1 MAGYWFMAADKK
13 PIIVKK
19 VKGGGHGGHHGGAW
33 KIAYADFVTAM
44 MAFFLLLWLLS
55 STDKHKI
62 EGIQE
67 YFRKPLKEVIS
78 SGQSMVSRESVIN
91 GGGKD
96 ITTKKKLDTQAKTNE
111 TKARSIEKRLDK
123 NQKKDKAESKSEAKN
138 IEELKKK
145 IEEAIESNPTLKEFK
160 KQLLVDITTEG
171 LRVQI
176 VDDQNR
182 PMFELAKSNLQPY
195 TQKILK
201 EIGHVLNG
209 LDNRISLSGHTDAAA
224 YPNKDRA
231 YSNWELSAD
240 RANAS
245 RRELVQGGMN
255 PEKLV
260 KVVGLSSAALLD
272 KSNPLNPINRR
283 ISIVIMNNT
292 AEENLMKDNGAVDIS
307 SKDSQSKISETVKAK

>member
-1 MAGYWFMAADKK
+1 M
-13 PIIVKK
+13 
-19 VKGGGHGGHHGGAW
+19 
-33 KIAYADFVTAM
+33 
-44 MAFFLLLWLLS
+44 
-55 STDKHKI
+55 
-62 EGIQE
+62 
-67 YFRKPLKEVIS
+67 
-78 SGQSMVSRESVIN
+78 
-91 GGGKD
+91 
-96 ITTKKKLDTQAKTNE
+96 
-111 TKARSIEKRLDK
+111 
-123 NQKKDKAESKSEAKN
+123 
-138 IEELKKK
+138 EELKKK
-145 IEEAIESNPTLKEFK
+145 LEQAIESNPTLKEFN

-195 TQKILK
+195 TQKILR

-209 LDNRISLSGHTDAAA
+209 VDNRISLSGHTDAAA
-224 YPNKDRA
+224 YPNKDRS

-283 ISIVIMNNT
+283 ISIVIMNKG

-307 SKDSQSKISETVKAK
+307 SKDNQSKISETVKAK

>member
-1 MAGYWFMAADKK
+1 MAADKK

-19 VKGGGHGGHHGGAW
+19 VKKGGHGGHHGGAW

-67 YFRKPLKEVIS
+67 YFRKPIKS
-78 SGQSMVSRESVIN
+78 TTSTGQSMASRDSIIK

-96 ITTKKKLDTQAKTNE
+96 LTTKKQMDTQARTNE
-111 TKARSIEKRLDK
+111 VKSKSFDK
-123 NQKKDKAESKSEAKN
+123 NKEKSINKVEQKS

-145 IEEAIESNPTLKEFK
+145 LEQAIESNPTLKEFK

-201 EIGHVLNG
+201 EIGHVLNDV
-209 LDNRISLSGHTDAAA
+209 DNRISLSGHTDAAA

-245 RRELVQGGMN
+245 RRELIQGGMK

-272 KSNPLNPINRR
+272 QSNPLNPINRR
-283 ISIVIMNNT
+283 ISIVIMNKT

-307 SKDSQSKISETVKAK
+307 SKDNKSQITQSVKPK

>member
-1 MAGYWFMAADKK
+1 MAIDKK

-19 VKGGGHGGHHGGAW
+19 IKKGGHGGHHGGAW

-55 STDKHKI
+55 STDKHNI

-67 YFRKPLKEVIS
+67 YFRKPIKEALS
-78 SGQSMVSRESVIN
+78 SGNSTSVNQSVIK
-91 GGGKD
+91 GGGRD
-96 ITTKKKLDTQAKTNE
+96 LTTKKKMDSTAKTKE
-111 TKARSIEKRLDK
+111 TQSKSIEKRIDKDQKK
-123 NQKKDKAESKSEAKN
+123 NQSQTKSEEKS
-138 IEELKKK
+138 IQEIKKK
-145 IEEAIESNPTLKEFK
+145 LEQAIRSNPTLKEYK
-160 KQLLVDITTEG
+160 NQLLVDVTTEG

-176 VDDQNR
+176 IDDQNR

-195 TQKILK
+195 TRKILR
-201 EIGHVLNG
+201 EIGSVLNG
-209 LDNRISLSGHTDAAA
+209 VNNGISLSGHTDASA
-224 YPNKDRA
+224 YPNKDRS

-245 RRELVQGGMN
+245 RRELIQGGMS

-272 KSNPLNPINRR
+272 QSNPLNPINRR
-283 ISIVIMNNT
+283 ISIVIMNKK
-292 AEENLMKDNGAVDIS
+292 AQEDLMRDNSGVDIS
-307 SKDSQSKISETVKAK
+307 SKDTQTQIRKNVKAN